1 MGTYK
6 CTKSV
11 RQKTRFLEY
20 FTNYLDILKKK
31 TIKLLNLIDNIS
43 NIKYKNAFQGLDIS
57 IHNGGI
63 HHRDVVRLCK
73 PIIYNTLKIRE
84 ISDKANNKRT
94 INKDGLLR
102 DGWTLKEIYPLS
114 TLQDKNG
121 EALTDDGYIELSD
134 RQKEERVKFVR
145 NNISYI
151 IKMLENHNDDVKDS
165 SKVNRKW

>member
-11 RQKTRFLEY
+11 KQNTRFLEY
-20 FTNYLDILKKK
+20 FTNYLGILKKK
-31 TIKLLNLIDNIS
+31 TIKYLILLIIS
-43 NIKYKNAFQGLDIS
+43 NIKYKNVFQGLDIS

-63 HHRDVVRLCK
+63 HRRDVVRLCK

-102 DGWTLKEIYPLS
+102 DG
-114 TLQDKNG
+114 
-121 EALTDDGYIELSD
+121 
-134 RQKEERVKFVR
+134 
-145 NNISYI
+145 
-151 IKMLENHNDDVKDS
+151 
-165 SKVNRKW
+165 